1 MCSQCGLWENCSGRR
16 RLTTGLWS
24 QWCKCL
30 QRGLN
35 SRFLA
40 ILGGVKGIASQ
51 HAVNGFGSD
60 CDGLSWDFD
69 ADGDNSSGLA
79 NGDGVDGDMGRS
91 KVSSLMISLAMS
103 LISEAHKVIWLSGP
117 GPPSLAGSSS
127 KTPSA
132 LGNTT
137 GSFSLGND
145 SDSLP
150 EMQASSSP
158 VASKSD
164 WSDLSSETSIMLT
177 FLSECWGEVGEVL
190 TKGDMCPLW
199 ESWGPTVVMISG
211 PLWSKSESTSQ
222 TITMVWSWHRGQWS
236 PKPSESKLPS
246 SLSHE
251 TTRLTWSKEIRLG
264 TVRLLSLCNRWHR
277 SWTLKQ
283 WVRVRFYIIMI
294 IL

>member
-1 MCSQCGLWENCSGRR
+1 MALAQTQTVMGYHEILMLMVTTPLAWPMVMGLMVTWGDRKYHHWWYLWQCHSYQRPTRWFG
-16 RLTTGLWS
+16 
-24 QWCKCL
+24 CL
-30 QRGLN
+30 GQDLQ
-35 SRFLA
+35 
-40 ILGGVKGIASQ
+40 V
-51 HAVNGFGSD
+51 
-60 CDGLSWDFD
+60 
-69 ADGDNSSGLA
+69 
-79 NGDGVDGDMGRS
+79 
-91 KVSSLMISLAMS
+91 SLARAPKHQ
-103 LISEAHKVIWLSGP
+103 AHWV
-117 GPPSLAGSSS
+117 
-127 KTPSA
+127 TPQ
-132 LGNTT
+132 
-137 GSFSLGND
+137 D

-177 FLSECWGEVGEVL
+177 FLSECWGEAGEVL

-283 WVRVRFYIIMI
+283 WVRVRFYSSI
-294 IL
+294 